1 MSRLKR
7 ITAGL
12 TALAMSLSLTACGAN
27 TRTALT
33 VDGYEVPAGV
43 YIYYLST
50 AYSSAVSQLS
60 KENSELDTTDKEA
73 IKGQTL
79 EGKDITTWIQ
89 DKATEM
95 VTDFVATE
103 KKFDELGLT
112 LDADAKS
119 SISQMKD
126 YYWASSQE
134 NFEKNG
140 ISEDSFTKILT
151 SSYKSDEIFKY
162 YYGVDGQEGVTEDEL
177 RQYYIDNNIRCQYIT
192 MSLKDSEGNLMK
204 SDEKAEMMKMLEG
217 YRDRV
222 QSAYDEG
229 GEESAREEMDAVTDE
244 YNAYVA
250 SLSEEAESE
259 DTTDFDIEADTSA
272 DEDKTSDT
280 ASEDETTEGENAD
293 ETSADEDGETE
304 TSEEAEIDKDTNAET
319 SADEENADEDGET
332 AEVED
337 EPLSAPKVQ
346 QILTAENDVEDDD
359 SSADVEETT
368 EAPAEEETSAENED
382 VETEAESSGEDEN
395 AEDETSEEDENA
407 ESEFVP
413 DYDVESEDSLPEED
427 EETKEEDEIAV
438 TSDEDDSLDIGGEEA
453 TSEAPAYTN
462 ETIIKVINPDDYD
475 DPADI
480 YYNPTEKVYNQ
491 LVGIKDADYG
501 KPYIVEEDE
510 NYYLVVRYD
519 ITERMTDTDLW
530 TDTAIDNADYQAH
543 NKDFEDLL
551 DSWTSGASVSKNEVA
566 YKRYDP
572 FSIEI

>member
-33 VDGYEVPAGV
+33 IDGYEVPAGV

-140 ISEDSFTKILT
+140 ISEESFTKILT

-177 RQYYIDNNIRCQYIT
+177 RQYYIDNNIRCQYLT

-204 SDEKAEMMKMLEG
+204 SDEKAEMMEMLEG

-222 QSAYDEG
+222 QTAYDEG
-229 GEESAREEMDAVTDE
+229 GEDAAREEMDAVTDE

-250 SLSEEAESE
+250 SLSEEADSE
-259 DTTDFDIEADTSA
+259 DTTDSDIEADTSA
-272 DEDKTSDT
+272 EEGETSDT
-280 ASEDETTEGENAD
+280 VSEDETTEEENAD
-293 ETSADEDGETE
+293 ETAENDEEAE
-304 TSEEAEIDKDTNAET
+304 TSEDADAET

-337 EPLSAPKVQ
+337 EPLSAPKIQ

-359 SSADVEETT
+359 SSAEDEEAT
-368 EAPAEEETSAENED
+368 EEDTSAENEES
-382 VETEAESSGEDEN
+382 ETEAESSEEDEN
-395 AEDETSEEDENA
+395 AEDETSAEDEDA
-407 ESEFVP
+407 ENRICS
-413 DYDVESEDSLPEED
+413 
-427 EETKEEDEIAV
+427 
-438 TSDEDDSLDIGGEEA
+438 
-453 TSEAPAYTN
+453 
-462 ETIIKVINPDDYD
+462 
-475 DPADI
+475 
-480 YYNPTEKVYNQ
+480 
-491 LVGIKDADYG
+491 
-501 KPYIVEEDE
+501 
-510 NYYLVVRYD
+510 
-519 ITERMTDTDLW
+519 
-530 TDTAIDNADYQAH
+530 
-543 NKDFEDLL
+543 
-551 DSWTSGASVSKNEVA
+551 
-566 YKRYDP
+566 
-572 FSIEI
+572 

>member
-33 VDGYEVPAGV
+33 IDGYEVPAGV

-60 KENSELDTTDKEA
+60 EENSELDTTDKEA

-140 ISEDSFTKILT
+140 ISEESFTKILT

-177 RQYYIDNNIRCQYIT
+177 RQYYIDNNIRCQYLT

-204 SDEKAEMMKMLEG
+204 SDEKAEMMEMLEG

-250 SLSEEAESE
+250 SLSEEADSE
-259 DTTDFDIEADTSA
+259 DTTDSDIEADTSA
-272 DEDKTSDT
+272 EEGETSDT
-280 ASEDETTEGENAD
+280 VSEDETTEEENAD
-293 ETSADEDGETE
+293 ETAENDEEAE
-304 TSEEAEIDKDTNAET
+304 TSEDADAET

-337 EPLSAPKVQ
+337 EPLSAPKIQ

-359 SSADVEETT
+359 SSAEDEEAT
-368 EAPAEEETSAENED
+368 EEETSAENEES
-382 VETEAESSGEDEN
+382 ETEAESSEEDEN
-395 AEDETSEEDENA
+395 AEDETSAEDEDA
-407 ESEFVP
+407 ETEFVP

-427 EETKEEDEIAV
+427 EETKEEDKTAV
-438 TSDEDDSLDIGGEEA
+438 TSDEDDSLDIGGDEE

-491 LVGIKDADYG
+491 LVGIKEADYG

-530 TDTAIDNADYQAH
+530 TDTAIDNADYQAY

-551 DSWTSGASVSKNEVA
+551 DSWTSSASISKNEAA